1 MPGSAD
7 VEEDAQI
14 LRNLVTLMCLI
25 LDTRIRELGP
35 ANTVF
40 KSEYLLVNT
49 EIQDSIRARA
59 AQNKNHKH
67 PSASRDGNVQHPYL
81 QECVFRDCIEIL
93 KPFSPESQ
101 MLTSWSNKHP
111 SVLVLSL
118 IHI

>member
-1 MPGSAD
+1 
-7 VEEDAQI
+7 
-14 LRNLVTLMCLI
+14 MCLI

-40 KSEYLLVNT
+40 KSEYLSLNT
-49 EIQDSIRARA
+49 EIQDSIRIRYRIKTINTPPLVGTGMCSILTNLA
-59 AQNKNHKH
+59 
-67 PSASRDGNVQHPYL
+67 L

-111 SVLVLSL
+111 SVLVRESGDR
-118 IHI
+118 

>member
-14 LRNLVTLMCLI
+14 LRNLVTL
-25 LDTRIRELGP
+25 
-35 ANTVF
+35 NV

-49 EIQDSIRARA
+49 EIQDAIRARA
-59 AQNKNHKH
+59 VQNKNHKH

-111 SVLVLSL
+111 SVLVRESGDR
-118 IHI
+118 